1 MAIKEKTEWTR
12 VWCVNCRDTEKKR
25 ILLIGDSV
33 CDGYYDTVLDC
44 MKENYNVDK
53 LVTSRALDSE
63 VFFAQLET
71 ILKDSTYHLISFNNG
86 LHGFHLDAE
95 NYRDSYNRA
104 MDLLKVYNVV
114 ILKTTPLTVPDDT
127 ENYGEENETVKERNR
142 IAEHIAAERGL
153 RVLDLYSY
161 VFGNAEIRLPDG
173 FHYTEQGYQLIG
185 KYVADF
191 LLHTDTLD
199 GIVEN

>member
-161 VFGNAEIRLPDG
+161 VFGNAEIRLP
-173 FHYTEQGYQLIG
+173 
-185 KYVADF
+185 
-191 LLHTDTLD
+191 
-199 GIVEN
+199 ENKE

>member
-1 MAIKEKTEWTR
+1 MVIKENTEWTR
-12 VWCVNCRDTEKKR
+12 VWWVNCRDTEKKR
-25 ILLIGDSV
+25 ILLTGDSV
-33 CDGYYDTVLDC
+33 CDGYYDTVSDC

-71 ILKDSTYHLISFNNG
+71 VLKDSTYHLISFNNG

-95 NYRDSYNRA
+95 NYRNGYNRA
-104 MDLLKVYNVV
+104 MDLLKAYNVV
-114 ILKTTPLTVPDDT
+114 ILKTTPLTLPDDT
-127 ENYGEENETVKERNR
+127 ENYGEENETVKERNQ

-153 RVLDLYSY
+153 RLMDLYSY
-161 VFGNAEIRLPDG
+161 EFGNAEIRRPDG
-173 FHYTEQGYQLIG
+173 FHYTEQGYRIIG

-191 LLHTDTLD
+191 LLHTDAFD
-199 GIVEN
+199 GSVEN